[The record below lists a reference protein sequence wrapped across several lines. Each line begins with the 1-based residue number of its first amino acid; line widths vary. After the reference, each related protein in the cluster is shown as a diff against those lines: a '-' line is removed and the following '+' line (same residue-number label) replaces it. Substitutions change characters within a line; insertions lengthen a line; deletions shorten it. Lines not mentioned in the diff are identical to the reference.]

1 MPVFFSIRGGKLHLE
16 SRDLLERECAHI
28 GGLLSM
34 FDGYGDDIA
43 VRIQIDESLL
53 VDIHRIDHQAVGQ
66 FNVDCIGITEIAN
79 LHSLGFPESTV
90 KKRIVYGL
98 AIS

>member
-43 VRIQIDESLL
+43 VRIQIDEICLIPS
-53 VDIHRIDHQAVGQ
+53 IDHRPVGRSMWI
-66 FNVDCIGITEIAN
+66 VSV
-79 LHSLGFPESTV
+79 SLNSDF
-90 KKRIVYGL
+90 
-98 AIS
+98 A